1 MIKRNPQLS
10 PTLLAAL
17 AANGLTADAVQPGA
31 VADTT
36 GATGAA
42 APAASE
48 EDDTGATGATG
59 APEPQAGET
68 GATGAGDTGAAPAD
82 AGETGAAPQAADT
95 VVAAISPDL
104 AAHLRNELAELR
116 AANATLTTA
125 NASLTATNTTL
136 EAHQSALL
144 SVVDTAVQ
152 RLAVPLNASL
162 AGYSSLNAESKVSF
176 WNELNASFLKKF
188 KVGAS
193 TTAGTA
199 DEEHDADGKVIP
211 ISGRQAAT
219 ARATSLSTNSKR

>member
-10 PTLLAAL
+10 PTVLAAL
-17 AANGLTADAVQPGA
+17 AANGLTGDAVQPGA
-31 VADTT
+31 VAGAT

-48 EDDTGATGATG
+48 EDTTGATGATG
-59 APEPQAGET
+59 AAPQAGET

-104 AAHLRNELAELR
+104 AAHLRTELAELR

-152 RLAVPLNASL
+152 RLAVPMNASL
-162 AGYSSLNAESKVSF
+162 AGYSSMNAESKVAF

-199 DEEHDADGKVIP
+199 DDEHDADGKVIP